1 MRVNLFLDNFARTF
15 HHEIL
20 LEMDII
26 IKITQFLLSLS
37 ILVFLHELGHFAFAK
52 LYRTRVEKFYI
63 FFNPWFAL
71 FKKKIGETEYGIG
84 WLPLG
89 GYVKISGMID
99 ESMDKE
105 QMKQPAQPWEFR
117 SKPAYQRLLIMVGGV
132 LVNFILALAIYSVT
146 LYMWGDRFLP
156 TANVKDGIMV
166 DSLAESI
173 GLQNGDRFIS
183 LDKRKIE
190 NFNFI
195 LHDLIIDNASS
206 IQVERD
212 GKLIDIRIPEELIA
226 PLLKSETDFIA
237 PRFPFIVAKYG
248 KKESPARDAG
258 IQLKDRIIAVN
269 GQKTEFLDEVRK
281 VAEGLKGKETVV
293 TVLREDK
300 EIDFPLT
307 ITSDGKIGVFPSGN
321 LSDFFELET
330 IEYTFIEAIP
340 AGISK
345 GFQTI
350 VSYLKQLKLIFTP
363 KTKAYESL
371 GGFIKIGSFFPGIW
385 DWQVFWNMTAFL
397 SIILAIMN
405 LLPIPA
411 LDGGHV
417 MILLYEIVSGRKPGD
432 KFMEYA
438 QITGMILLLAL
449 LLYANGNDVVGL
461 FRK

>member
-1 MRVNLFLDNFARTF
+1 MSVV
-15 HHEIL
+15 
-20 LEMDII
+20 
-26 IKITQFLLSLS
+26 IKIAQFLLSLS
-37 ILVFLHELGHFAFAK
+37 ILVFLHEMGHFLFARLFK
-52 LYRTRVEKFYI
+52 TRVEKFYI

-99 ESMDKE
+99 ESMDKD
-105 QMKQPAQPWEFR
+105 QMKQPPQPWEFR
-117 SKPAYQRLLIMVGGV
+117 SKPASQRLLIMIGGV
-132 LVNFILALAIYSVT
+132 LVNFVLALAIYSLT
-146 LYMWGDRFLP
+146 LYAWGERYLP
-156 TANVKDGIMV
+156 AANATNGIMV
-166 DSLAESI
+166 DSLAKSI
-173 GLQNGDRFIS
+173 GLQNGDRFLS
-183 LDKRKIE
+183 LDGKKIE

-195 LHDLIIDNASS
+195 MHDLVIDNAGS

-212 GKLIDIRIPEELIA
+212 GRVLSIPIPEELIA

-237 PRFPFIVAKYG
+237 PRIPFIIGDFG
-248 KKESPARDAG
+248 KNESPARDAG
-258 IQLKDRIIAVN
+258 MKLNDRIIAVN
-269 GQKTEFLDEVRK
+269 GQATEYLDEVRA
-281 VAEGLKGKETVV
+281 VAEGLKGLETVV
-293 TVLREDK
+293 TVLRDDR
-300 EIDFPLT
+300 EIDFTLT
-307 ITSDGKIGVFPSGN
+307 ITDEGKIGVFPDGT
-321 LSDFFELET
+321 LTRFFELET
-330 IEYTFIEAIP
+330 IEYSLLAAIP
-340 AGISK
+340 AGIRK
-345 GFQTI
+345 GYRMT

-371 GGFIKIGSFFPGIW
+371 GGFIKIGSMFPGVW
-385 DWQVFWNMTAFL
+385 DWEYFWNMTAFL

-417 MILLYEIVSGRKPGD
+417 TFLMYEIVTGRKPGD

-438 QITGMILLLAL
+438 QITGMIILLAL